1 MSKTPI
7 IVLKEIGISTL
18 LKKFNNNLSLIK
30 EFFTVKY
37 GFDSKN
43 LSRIMKLFRE
53 FLQKEIDK
61 SKEATPHEISE
72 IIRALKS
79 CNN

>member
-7 IVLKEIGISTL
+7 IALKEIGISTL
-18 LKKFNNNLSLIK
+18 LKKFNNDLSLIK
-30 EFFTVKY
+30 EFFSVKY

-53 FLQKEIDK
+53 FLQKEINK
-61 SKEATPHEISE
+61 KTTTHEINE
-72 IIRALKS
+72 IILALKS

>member
-18 LKKFNNNLSLIK
+18 LKKFNNDLSLIK
-30 EFFTVKY
+30 ELFTVKY

-53 FLQKEIDK
+53 FLQKDIDK
-61 SKEATPHEISE
+61 IKETTTNEINE
-72 IIRALKS
+72 VILALKS

>member
-18 LKKFNNNLSLIK
+18 LKKFNNDLSLIK
-30 EFFTVKY
+30 ELFTVKY

-53 FLQKEIDK
+53 FLQKDIDK
-61 SKEATPHEISE
+61 GKETTTNEINE
-72 IIRALKS
+72 VILALKS

>member
-18 LKKFNNNLSLIK
+18 LKKFNNDLSLIK
-30 EFFTVKY
+30 ELFIVKY

-53 FLQKEIDK
+53 FLQKDIDK
-61 SKEATPHEISE
+61 SKETTTNEINE
-72 IIRALKS
+72 VILALKS

>member
-18 LKKFNNNLSLIK
+18 LKKFNNDLSLIK

-61 SKEATPHEISE
+61 SKETTTQEINE
-72 IIRALKS
+72 VILALKS